1 MAFRRFGRKGFTLF
15 EVLLAI
21 SILVVAIVPIVRA
34 YRPSVFSTGLELRQ
48 AICANQARQT
58 LNRLLSLDFNTLWA
72 NQGNPINLNHLF
84 TASDETFFL
93 QGFSQ
98 NPVVSIVDAS
108 GGAGGLVEI
117 TVTAADV
124 TFKALRAGR

>member
-15 EVLLAI
+15 EVLLAV

-34 YRPSVFSTGLELRQ
+34 YRPSAFSIGLEQRQ
-48 AICANQARQT
+48 AVCANQARQT

-72 NQGNPINLNHLF
+72 NQGNPVNLNNLF
-84 TASDETFFL
+84 NASDETFSL
-93 QGFSQ
+93 QRVSQ

-117 TVTAADV
+117 TVAAADV
-124 TFKALRAGR
+124 TFKALKAGR